1 MTIRRTTLF
10 TSVLLGLSLTYGSA
24 NADQSTPKMSDS
36 PVVAS
41 TARDAQA
48 VCSAPLSGEPFA
60 RTELFFGLSKSDGS
74 TISEFQF
81 RRFLRDKITPLFPD
95 GLTVLAGLGQFKDS
109 SGRISRE
116 GARLVILLY
125 PLDAPDANQSIDTIR
140 EAYKE
145 EFEQQSVLRTDSI
158 ECVSF

>member
-1 MTIRRTTLF
+1 MLINRRPRCRTPPWSHRPPGTLKPC
-10 TSVLLGLSLTYGSA
+10 A
-24 NADQSTPKMSDS
+24 QPRS
-36 PVVAS
+36 PAS
-41 TARDAQA
+41 PSPAR
-48 VCSAPLSGEPFA
+48 SSSSGCPNH
-60 RTELFFGLSKSDGS
+60 GS